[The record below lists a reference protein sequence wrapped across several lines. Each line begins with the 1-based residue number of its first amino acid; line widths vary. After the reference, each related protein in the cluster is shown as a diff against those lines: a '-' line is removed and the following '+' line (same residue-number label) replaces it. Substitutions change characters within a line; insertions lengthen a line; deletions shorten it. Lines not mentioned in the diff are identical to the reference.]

1 MAVDNVFDGNI
12 DISSSS
18 VSELISSLKSAFRRS
33 QFSDVETVLG
43 LRQQKLKCEIK
54 VKAKD
59 EQLEKQ
65 NGLLELERLE
75 KIRIENE
82 LESCSR
88 ECIELRELNSRLSQ
102 ELNDLNERLQADVV
116 HKQTIIEL
124 TRKNIELE
132 SAKLKAETE
141 AEIYKRIFDELLKS
155 VEPLDYTNAR
165 VSREFLGGK
174 VIIENEKSGEKL
186 NTMKIGLDK
195 IENAHYRVGD
205 SPNCLVPE
213 DGDRDL
219 KITEEKKRT
228 TIREVESRLN
238 VGKTSEKLVQNE
250 VHVID
255 CDENVLLETN
265 ACLNCNSIEHG
276 DGDMD
281 TAEMAITTHVGHAH
295 SGQTV
300 ARHGTGALK
309 RKRAS
314 SVIEGG
320 NDNNQD
326 VDDNCTT
333 DKLKMTKTQ
342 KIIHM
347 LNISPAMN
355 YSAASLSFGT
365 NNSAREFIPSKPAVL
380 LQCEEKM
387 ASDNKSQDGSDSLSS
402 SSSEDEWDFS
412 VDFSTMN
419 KNWQGGQ
426 ANGAHKGWELDS
438 DMVTTFE
445 KDGTSASQNRG
456 FDKLAVTRIRGF
468 GSSQGST
475 FGRGHSEHGRGY
487 GREIASD
494 SDTAPSTEV
503 DAGSQG
509 EPCTAAEHFALSPS
523 TLCFP
528 PAIDISS
535 SHDAADATAVAM
547 GSVASSSAAPAGRLS
562 SAPAASVDARSIF
575 GSNDRPHITLDGN
588 KLHPS
593 DVCARKITSIF
604 REKLDEDGYCWKNV
618 SKETKDFYWQE
629 FQKCFMWDEVV
640 STLVKTAWQRKAA
653 ERYRALMHKI
663 RKGKERSIHLSD
675 ATWNKWNEA
684 WSTPEFKTRC
694 EQFSANRRS
703 ETGGPGSGI
712 SRHTGGSISH
722 TRHNERMRSKLGRE
736 PLPHELFKETH
747 TRKGTSE
754 FIDARSQ
761 AIYDRY
767 LTLKEEMSQPQKEL
781 DETQLYYKAVGG
793 VKKQRVYGVGSQASA
808 FYPQSY
814 HASKAESSC
823 I

>member
-54 VKAKD
+54 VKAKEN

-155 VEPLDYTNAR
+155 MEPLDYTNAR
-165 VSREFLGGK
+165 VSRESLGGK

-195 IENAHYRVGD
+195 NENAHYRVGD

-281 TAEMAITTHVGHAH
+281 TAGRTNGGCTSEHLVDLEQKGPGYCGKQDKNGTERLLSRKERTHCDDDSSPCEILGTKEMAITTHVGHAH

-456 FDKLAVTRIRGF
+456 FDKLAVTRGRGVEVGGEEVRLQKKSSAGADCDTACQVTRDALESLTKVDQIADF
-468 GSSQGST
+468 GTKFGGDNCKEELSKEQQFMIDQAPTIATLHLKRFKTRGSSFIEKIGKHIEFPLELELKPYT
-475 FGRGHSEHGRGY
+475 N
-487 GREIASD
+487 
-494 SDTAPSTEV
+494 
-503 DAGSQG
+503 GSQG
-509 EPCTAAEHFALSPS
+509 
-523 TLCFP
+523 
-528 PAIDISS
+528 
-535 SHDAADATAVAM
+535 
-547 GSVASSSAAPAGRLS
+547 R
-562 SAPAASVDARSIF
+562 
-575 GSNDRPHITLDGN
+575 ND
-588 KLHPS
+588 
-593 DVCARKITSIF
+593 
-604 REKLDEDGYCWKNV
+604 
-618 SKETKDFYWQE
+618 
-629 FQKCFMWDEVV
+629 
-640 STLVKTAWQRKAA
+640 
-653 ERYRALMHKI
+653 
-663 RKGKERSIHLSD
+663 
-675 ATWNKWNEA
+675 
-684 WSTPEFKTRC
+684 
-694 EQFSANRRS
+694 
-703 ETGGPGSGI
+703 
-712 SRHTGGSISH
+712 SH
-722 TRHNERMRSKLGRE
+722 TH
-736 PLPHELFKETH
+736 
-747 TRKGTSE
+747 
-754 FIDARSQ
+754 
-761 AIYDRY
+761 
-767 LTLKEEMSQPQKEL
+767 LKSH
-781 DETQLYYKAVGG
+781 LYATMIMD
-793 VKKQRVYGVGSQASA
+793 
-808 FYPQSY
+808 F
-814 HASKAESSC
+814 
-823 I
+823 

>member
-281 TAEMAITTHVGHAH
+281 TA
-295 SGQTV
+295 
-300 ARHGTGALK
+300 
-309 RKRAS
+309 
-314 SVIEGG
+314 
-320 NDNNQD
+320 
-326 VDDNCTT
+326 
-333 DKLKMTKTQ
+333 
-342 KIIHM
+342 
-347 LNISPAMN
+347 
-355 YSAASLSFGT
+355 AASLSFGT

-456 FDKLAVTRIRGF
+456 FDKLAVTSRIRGF

>member
-281 TAEMAITTHVGHAH
+281 TA
-295 SGQTV
+295 
-300 ARHGTGALK
+300 
-309 RKRAS
+309 
-314 SVIEGG
+314 
-320 NDNNQD
+320 
-326 VDDNCTT
+326 
-333 DKLKMTKTQ
+333 
-342 KIIHM
+342 
-347 LNISPAMN
+347 
-355 YSAASLSFGT
+355 ASLSFGT

-456 FDKLAVTRIRGF
+456 FDKLAVTSRIRGF

>member
-219 KITEEKKRT
+219 KIT
-228 TIREVESRLN
+228 
-238 VGKTSEKLVQNE
+238 
-250 VHVID
+250 
-255 CDENVLLETN
+255 
-265 ACLNCNSIEHG
+265 
-276 DGDMD
+276 
-281 TAEMAITTHVGHAH
+281 
-295 SGQTV
+295 
-300 ARHGTGALK
+300 
-309 RKRAS
+309 
-314 SVIEGG
+314 
-320 NDNNQD
+320 
-326 VDDNCTT
+326 
-333 DKLKMTKTQ
+333 
-342 KIIHM
+342 
-347 LNISPAMN
+347 
-355 YSAASLSFGT
+355 ASLSFGT

-456 FDKLAVTRIRGF
+456 FDKLAVTSRIRGF

>member
-219 KITEEKKRT
+219 KIT
-228 TIREVESRLN
+228 
-238 VGKTSEKLVQNE
+238 
-250 VHVID
+250 
-255 CDENVLLETN
+255 
-265 ACLNCNSIEHG
+265 
-276 DGDMD
+276 
-281 TAEMAITTHVGHAH
+281 
-295 SGQTV
+295 
-300 ARHGTGALK
+300 
-309 RKRAS
+309 
-314 SVIEGG
+314 
-320 NDNNQD
+320 
-326 VDDNCTT
+326 
-333 DKLKMTKTQ
+333 
-342 KIIHM
+342 
-347 LNISPAMN
+347 
-355 YSAASLSFGT
+355 AASLSFGT

-456 FDKLAVTRIRGF
+456 FDKLAVTSRIRGF

>member
-1 MAVDNVFDGNI
+1 MGMVI
-12 DISSSS
+12 WI
-18 VSELISSLKSAFRRS
+18 L
-33 QFSDVETVLG
+33 QVEGRT
-43 LRQQKLKCEIK
+43 
-54 VKAKD
+54 
-59 EQLEKQ
+59 
-65 NGLLELERLE
+65 NGG
-75 KIRIENE
+75 
-82 LESCSR
+82 C
-88 ECIELRELNSRLSQ
+88 
-102 ELNDLNERLQADVV
+102 
-116 HKQTIIEL
+116 
-124 TRKNIELE
+124 
-132 SAKLKAETE
+132 
-141 AEIYKRIFDELLKS
+141 
-155 VEPLDYTNAR
+155 
-165 VSREFLGGK
+165 
-174 VIIENEKSGEKL
+174 
-186 NTMKIGLDK
+186 
-195 IENAHYRVGD
+195 
-205 SPNCLVPE
+205 
-213 DGDRDL
+213 
-219 KITEEKKRT
+219 
-228 TIREVESRLN
+228 
-238 VGKTSEKLVQNE
+238 TSEHLV
-250 VHVID
+250 D
-255 CDENVLLETN
+255 LEQKGPGY
-265 ACLNCNSIEHG
+265 C
-276 DGDMD
+276 
-281 TAEMAITTHVGHAH
+281 EMAITTHVGHAH

-456 FDKLAVTRIRGF
+456 FDKLAVTSRIRGF